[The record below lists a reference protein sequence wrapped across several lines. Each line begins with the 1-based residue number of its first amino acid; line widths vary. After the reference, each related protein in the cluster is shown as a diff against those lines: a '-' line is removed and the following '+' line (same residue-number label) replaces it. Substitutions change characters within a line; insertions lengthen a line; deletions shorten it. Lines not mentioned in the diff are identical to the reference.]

1 VESQS
6 SKDNMRNQHLLQQLL
21 IKKKNIKWKKLG
33 SIGNMEEEHSTW
45 YTGRAMEIKMTNG

>member
-1 VESQS
+1 
-6 SKDNMRNQHLLQQLL
+6 MRNQHLLQQLL